1 MANTKKPEGLT
12 VTRAGLKFTTKWKI
26 RDKDYGDG
34 QQFQYAVFTTQKKYE
49 SALNFIRQ
57 GFTITSGV
65 TWHNVSVRSSST
77 SATVSLSAGSF
88 FPTAKKP
95 YLAGIIFRV
104 RGNRKAYTEK
114 EKYKDSKGRTK
125 YRDVTVNPGWSAWA
139 YKGFDI
145 TAPAAPKASVAWSE
159 DYINRT
165 TFSWDCGNET
175 QGAPY
180 TRCVYQTVTA
190 LDYNGKVENIP
201 AWKSATNNNV
211 TSRQDSTYRD
221 EPNLADK
228 NLTRAYRIKAV
239 GPGGE
244 SAWRYARHPYG
255 APEQAVNVTCE
266 TTRNEAVGSYHLVIA
281 WTAPNSVANPIT
293 KTTAEYLI
301 AEPGGIVE
309 TEQGLFPT
317 VPAQAQWTPFPATK
331 DTNGANA
338 FSFDLQETLGDDEC
352 LWVHVI
358 TTHDNHDT
366 PSEAVLAA
374 KGTLQKP
381 TITNLETDASTHR
394 AEITIQAGTSV
405 PGAFHAIKYEPA
417 DGSSDPDAGKIIGI
431 IPNGST
437 VAQIQCPAW
446 TATPAF
452 GVYAV
457 LGEEESDYT
466 RTDGVTIYTL
476 NEVMTSAVESSGGNV
491 PQAPENVRAAQIGTS
506 DTIQVLWDVV
516 WNEATGAEV
525 SWADHADAWIS
536 TEQPQTFDVQNLR
549 ESVLNITGLELG
561 KVWFIRVRLYQTNTG
576 GTNVYG
582 PYSDI
587 IPVDLSTIPAVPDLQ
602 ISDEDGII
610 PATGSTVA
618 SWVYVSEDG
627 TRQKAATL
635 AEVTYEDDE
644 PVYTRLMGLT
654 TQQRATLNAEALG
667 WETGTQHEVAVQ
679 VTSESGNPSKWS
691 APVTIT
697 IADAISCDITQTSL
711 EYDNVPINPETYT
724 GNPITFDSG
733 EQEKEVLSLNVEL
746 LPVQD
751 LHGYDKPWGAGAGK
765 NKSPVNLI
773 ENQAWASSNPQLLTA
788 LNSLPNGTY
797 TVSAK
802 STLTSL
808 TMPSAT
814 SWLTGFVFTNSYA
827 AISARPTATSFAV
840 GDVLYVNTSFVIN
853 DNNRG
858 LFINAYV
865 YGAGNDNVG
874 TIGTATLSEIQ
885 IEQGNTKT
893 DFAPYENN
901 CPITGRTQTDVVDSN
916 GTDTTTT
923 TVTLPHTVYGADVDV
938 TGGAGKETVNN
949 IELTNNISCSLSSQT
964 DDVAVFDAY
973 FISNGWASHSSN
985 PQAISNRFSTETP
998 AGNAGRMVILNQHL
1012 YFVIAKSELSSV
1024 TQSGARAWLND
1035 HPTQLCY
1042 ELATPTDL
1050 QTTPTDV
1057 ELLTGV
1063 NNISADGD
1071 MELTI
1076 ADTIESGYY
1085 LKELPLTATVTGAG
1099 PGGQTSLRIE
1109 RAESYELD
1117 GPDDKTRNGFE
1128 GAAAAEVQQAG
1139 ENQIEVDLAD
1149 LIGRLDDGARYRIRA
1164 SVQDAAGQSAE
1175 AEPVEFTVLWN
1186 KQAGIP
1192 GGTAEIENGVAII
1205 TPEAPENANEGDTV
1219 DIYRLSA
1226 DRPELIV
1233 RGGTFGTQY
1242 VDPYPTLNEFGGYR
1256 IVTVTEYGDYITEDN
1271 EMAWTDIRT
1280 NNDSLFQYIDFDG
1293 NQLELKYNAELSNTW
1308 TKQFTATRYLGGSIR
1323 GDWLEGTQQEA
1334 NVNGIV
1340 LRDIDQDTYRTL
1352 RALGDFSGICHVRT
1366 TDGSNFTANINVQSG
1381 STYNSPGHPES
1392 VTLTITRVDNPR
1404 ADGMTLAEWQTQ
1416 ESE

>member
-12 VTRAGLKFTTKWKI
+12 VKRAGLKFTTKWKI
-26 RDKDYGDG
+26 RDKDYRDG
-34 QQFQYAVFTTQKKYE
+34 QQFQYAIFTTQKKYE

-65 TWHNVSVRSSST
+65 TWHNISVRSSST

-104 RGNRKAYTEK
+104 RGNRKAYTER

-125 YRDVTVNPGWSAWA
+125 YRDVKVNPGWSAWA

-211 TSRQDSTYRD
+211 TSRQSSIYRD
-221 EPNLADK
+221 EADLADK
-228 NLTRAYRIKAV
+228 NLTRAYRIKAI

-309 TEQGLFPT
+309 TEQGLLPT

-374 KGTLQKP
+374 KGMLQKP

-437 VAQIQCPAW
+437 FAQIQCPAW

-457 LGEEESDYT
+457 LGEEAESYT
-466 RTDGVTIYTL
+466 RDDGVTIYTL

-491 PQAPENVRAAQIGTS
+491 PKAPGNVRASQLGTS

-561 KVWFIRVRLYQTNTG
+561 KVWFVRVRLYQTNTG

-644 PVYTRLMGLT
+644 PVYTRLIGLT
-654 TQQRATLNAEALG
+654 TQQQATLNAEALG

-691 APVTIT
+691 TPVTIT

-711 EYDNVPINPETYT
+711 EYDNVPVNPESYT
-724 GNPITFDSG
+724 GNPVIFNTG
-733 EQEKEVLSLNVEL
+733 EQEKEVASLNVSL
-746 LPVQD
+746 LPVQE
-751 LHGYDKPWGAGAGK
+751 GSGTP
-765 NKSPVNLI
+765 SPQNI
-773 ENQAWASSNPQLLTA
+773 
-788 LNSLPNGTY
+788 
-797 TVSAK
+797 
-802 STLTSL
+802 
-808 TMPSAT
+808 
-814 SWLTGFVFTNSYA
+814 
-827 AISARPTATSFAV
+827 R
-840 GDVLYVNTSFVIN
+840 
-853 DNNRG
+853 
-858 LFINAYV
+858 
-865 YGAGNDNVG
+865 
-874 TIGTATLSEIQ
+874 
-885 IEQGNTKT
+885 
-893 DFAPYENN
+893 
-901 CPITGRTQTDVVDSN
+901 PITGRTQTDVVV
-916 GTDTTTT
+916 TDGDTQSTTT
-923 TVTLPHTVYGADVDV
+923 TVTLPHTVYGADVGV
-938 TGGAGKETVNN
+938 TSGEGKETVRYLTIDGNTN
-949 IELTNNISCSLSSQT
+949 IGKESTGWAQKEVFYIEIGTGANKGKQTSYTEVCNI
-964 DDVAVFDAY
+964 
-973 FISNGWASHSSN
+973 ISNQCEATSYSGLKA
-985 PQAISNRFSTETP
+985 T
-998 AGNAGRMVILNQHL
+998 
-1012 YFVIAKSELSSV
+1012 
-1024 TQSGARAWLND
+1024 TQSGKIAFTEYGRWIEWTSDSTSVAEEKARLGASPL
-1035 HPTQLCY
+1035 QIAY

-1076 ADTIESGYY
+1076 ADMIESGYY

-1186 KQAGIP
+1186 KQASIP

-1256 IVTVTEYGDYITEDN
+1256 IVTVTEYGDYITEAN

-1340 LRDIDQDTYRTL
+1340 LRDIDQDTYKML

-1366 TDGSNFTANINVQSG
+1366 TDGSNFTANINVQIG

>member
-1 MANTKKPEGLT
+1 MANTKKPGGLT
-12 VTRAGLKFTTKWKI
+12 VTRAGLKFTLNWKI
-26 RDKDYGDG
+26 KDKDYKNG
-34 QQFQYAVFTTQKKYE
+34 QQFQYAIFTTQKKYE
-49 SALNFIRQ
+49 SALNLVKQ

-65 TWHNVSVRSSST
+65 TWHSISVGA
-77 SATVSLSAGSF
+77 SATKGSFTLAAGSF

-95 YLAGIIFRV
+95 YLAGIIMRV

-114 EKYKDSKGRTK
+114 EKYKDSKGHTK

-145 TAPAAPKASVAWSE
+145 TAPAAPTASVAWSE

-165 TFSWDCGNET
+165 TFSWNCGNEA
-175 QGAPY
+175 QSAPY

-201 AWKSATNNNV
+201 AWKNAANNNV
-211 TSRQDSTYRD
+211 TSRQSSIYRD
-221 EPNLADK
+221 ESNLADK
-228 NLTRAYRIKAV
+228 NLTRAYRIKAI

-309 TEQGLFPT
+309 TEQGLLPT

-331 DTNGANA
+331 DTSGANA

-352 LWVHVI
+352 LWVHVV

-374 KGTLQKP
+374 KGMLQKP
-381 TITNLETDASTHR
+381 TITNLETEASTHR

-525 SWADHADAWIS
+525 SWADHEDAWIS

-576 GTNVYG
+576 GTNIYG
-582 PYSDI
+582 PYSAI
-587 IPVDLSTIPAVPDLQ
+587 IPVDLSTVPAVPDLK

-627 TRQKAATL
+627 TRQKAATI
-635 AEVTYEDDE
+635 AEVTEDSGGDL
-644 PVYTRLMGLT
+644 VYTRLMGLT
-654 TQQRATLNAEALG
+654 TQQQATLNAEALG
-667 WETGTQHEVAVQ
+667 WLNGTQHQIAVQ
-679 VTSESGNPSKWS
+679 VTSEAGNPSKWS

-697 IADAISCDITQTSL
+697 IADAISCELTQRGTFATETIDDVEQLALKSLPITL
-711 EYDNVPINPETYT
+711 TYT
-724 GNPITFDSG
+724 G
-733 EQEKEVLSLNVEL
+733 
-746 LPVQD
+746 
-751 LHGYDKPWGAGAGK
+751 AG
-765 NKSPVNLI
+765 
-773 ENQAWASSNPQLLTA
+773 
-788 LNSLPNGTY
+788 
-797 TVSAK
+797 
-802 STLTSL
+802 
-808 TMPSAT
+808 
-814 SWLTGFVFTNSYA
+814 
-827 AISARPTATSFAV
+827 
-840 GDVLYVNTSFVIN
+840 
-853 DNNRG
+853 
-858 LFINAYV
+858 
-865 YGAGNDNVG
+865 
-874 TIGTATLSEIQ
+874 
-885 IEQGNTKT
+885 
-893 DFAPYENN
+893 
-901 CPITGRTQTDVVDSN
+901 
-916 GTDTTTT
+916 
-923 TVTLPHTVYGADVDV
+923 
-938 TGGAGKETVNN
+938 TGG
-949 IELTNNISCSLSSQT
+949 LTN
-964 DDVAVFDAY
+964 
-973 FISNGWASHSSN
+973 
-985 PQAISNRFSTETP
+985 
-998 AGNAGRMVILNQHL
+998 VI
-1012 YFVIAKSELSSV
+1012 
-1024 TQSGARAWLND
+1024 
-1035 HPTQLCY
+1035 
-1042 ELATPTDL
+1042 
-1050 QTTPTDV
+1050 
-1057 ELLTGV
+1057 
-1063 NNISADGD
+1063 
-1071 MELTI
+1071 
-1076 ADTIESGYY
+1076 
-1085 LKELPLTATVTGAG
+1085 
-1099 PGGQTSLRIE
+1099 IE
-1109 RAESYELD
+1109 RAESYDLD
-1117 GPDDKTRNGFE
+1117 GPDDRTHNEFE
-1128 GAAAAEVQQAG
+1128 GAAVAEVQQTG
-1139 ENQIEVDLAD
+1139 EGQIEINLAD
-1149 LIGRLDDGARYRIRA
+1149 LAAMNARLDDGAHYRVLA
-1164 SVQDAAGQSAE
+1164 SVQDAAGQTAE
-1175 AEPVEFTVLWN
+1175 AEPWEFIVHWN
-1186 KQAGIP
+1186 KQASVP
-1192 GGTAEIENGVAII
+1192 GGTAEVQDGVAII
-1205 TPEAPENANEGDTV
+1205 TPEASEDGNQDDTV

-1226 DRPELIV
+1226 DRPQLIV
-1233 RGGTFGTQY
+1233 KGGTFGTQY

-1256 IVTVTEYGDYITEDN
+1256 IVTVTAYGDYITEDN
-1271 EMAWTDIRT
+1271 QMAWTDIRT

-1293 NQLELKYNAELSNTW
+1293 NQLKLKYNAELSNTW